1 MTSSPRRSLL
11 LIHSRLP
18 VGRTGHPHSVNTL
31 LTVLIAGLSTAE
43 RGAARRRGGLS
54 PSGWALSWAGLLEV
68 LMTRIVSTVFTV
80 LLTTLV
86 LAVLAAPAD
95 AQSVADFYRG
105 KTVTMAVGTSPG
117 GDYDLRMRMVGR
129 YLGKYIPGNPTVV
142 ATNMPGAGQMLVA
155 NWLANV
161 APKDGSAIVALS
173 QNMAVHQATGAA
185 GVRYDVRQFN
195 WIGNTTDTPNT
206 INAWHSTGIRTI
218 EDVMQRELVVG
229 ATGTASGSYLYPY
242 ALNQLVGTKFKIVTG
257 YPGGNDINLAMERGE
272 VGGRGSNSWASW
284 KSTRPQWL
292 AEKKVILLVQVDVKR
307 NPELPDIPT
316 LQDLAK
322 NDADRQVLTFISADT
337 AISRPLVTGAGVP
350 PDRVETLR
358 RAFDAVMKDP
368 EFLAE
373 AEKSKTDISPMTGE
387 EAQKIA
393 EATINAPAEVRSRA
407 GKLIEGK

>member
-1 MTSSPRRSLL
+1 MPRMML
-11 LIHSRLP
+11 
-18 VGRTGHPHSVNTL
+18 TL
-31 LTVLIAGLSTAE
+31 
-43 RGAARRRGGLS
+43 
-54 PSGWALSWAGLLEV
+54 
-68 LMTRIVSTVFTV
+68 FTV
-80 LLTTLV
+80 LP
-86 LAVLAAPAD
+86 LAVLAFPAD

-105 KTVTMAVGTSPG
+105 KTITMAVGTSPG

-129 YLGKYIPGNPTVV
+129 YLGKYIPGNTTVV
-142 ATNMPGAGQMLVA
+142 ATNMPRAGDMLVA
-155 NWLANV
+155 NWLANG
-161 APKDGSAIVALS
+161 APKDGTAIVALS
-173 QNMAVHQATGAA
+173 QNLPVYQATGAS

-195 WIGNTTDTPNT
+195 LIGNTTDTPNI
-206 INAWHSTGIRTI
+206 INAWHTTGIHSI
-218 EDVMQRELVVG
+218 QAVMQRDLVVG
-229 ATGTASGSYLYPY
+229 ATGTASGSFLYPY

-292 AEKKVILLVQVDVKR
+292 AEKKVILLVQVGVKR
-307 NPELPDIPT
+307 NPELPDVPT

-337 AISRPLVTGAGVP
+337 AISRPLVTGPGVP
-350 PDRVETLR
+350 AERVEALR

-368 EFLAE
+368 EFLSE

-393 EATINAPAEVRSRA
+393 EATINAPADVRSRA
-407 GKLIEGK
+407 SKLIEGK

>member
-1 MTSSPRRSLL
+1 MARMVL
-11 LIHSRLP
+11 
-18 VGRTGHPHSVNTL
+18 TL
-31 LTVLIAGLSTAE
+31 
-43 RGAARRRGGLS
+43 
-54 PSGWALSWAGLLEV
+54 
-68 LMTRIVSTVFTV
+68 FTV
-80 LLTTLV
+80 LP
-86 LAVLAAPAD
+86 LAALVAPAKAQSP

-105 KTVTMAVGTSPG
+105 KTITMAVGTSPG

-129 YLGKYIPGNPTVV
+129 YLGKYIPGNPTIV

-161 APKDGSAIVALS
+161 APKDGTTIVALS
-173 QNMAVHQATGAA
+173 QNLPVHQATGAS
-185 GVRYDVRQFN
+185 GVRYDVRQFH
-195 WIGNTTDTPNT
+195 WIGNTTDTPNI
-206 INAWHSTGIRTI
+206 INAWHTTGIRTI

-229 ATGTASGSYLYPY
+229 ATGTASGSFLYPY

-292 AEKKVILLVQVDVKR
+292 AEKKVIVLVQVGVKR
-307 NPELPDIPT
+307 SPELPDVPT

-322 NDADRQVLTFISADT
+322 NEADRQVLTFISADT
-337 AISRPLVTGAGVP
+337 AISRPLVTSAGVP
-350 PDRVETLR
+350 PDRVEALR
-358 RAFDAVMKDP
+358 RAFDAAMKDSD
-368 EFLAE
+368 FLAE

-393 EATINAPAEVRSRA
+393 EATINSPADVRSRA
-407 GKLIEGK
+407 SKLIEGK